1 MMLVEVIDKNFRRE
15 GSSMLELII
24 VFVIGTV
31 VTLFLF
37 WRKNSLKKDELTEQ
51 PEIKSFKL
59 IEVLE
64 AEKCYLV
71 RIEIDGQEEWGEV
84 PKNKSNLHWLGE
96 QLAYQRFDIVDRT
109 FYYVE
114 KRWRWEDKKYYKV
127 ETTFDIFLTR
137 ITKVT
142 TFSNKF

>member
-59 IEVLE
+59 IEVLL
-64 AEKCYLV
+64 C
-71 RIEIDGQEEWGEV
+71 
-84 PKNKSNLHWLGE
+84 
-96 QLAYQRFDIVDRT
+96 
-109 FYYVE
+109 
-114 KRWRWEDKKYYKV
+114 
-127 ETTFDIFLTR
+127 
-137 ITKVT
+137 
-142 TFSNKF
+142 

>member
-1 MMLVEVIDKNFRRE
+1 
-15 GSSMLELII
+15 MLELII